1 MLQVQVASGKG
12 SSASIGRTSFRQVGN
27 DICSICGTHS
37 FAPLR
42 VCVCLYLL
50 RSTSG
55 DSLQTIVLFF
65 GRATGQQ
72 DKRTPSTASHLLLL
86 FQACRKCLLFCP
98 SPVAPISWPGLLFCA
113 PARVYNFSCFTAV
126 VRLLLSFLPRFAA
139 LLSFLLFFFVAVHLI
154 FKRNLLLPGAT
165 VSSCPLCL
173 PPSSCFCWLVQPG
186 ILWSISKMTWTKH
199 WRQLWSVFGWQLQ
212 RAVNFFCVLCP
223 LALIT
228 FLP

>member
-1 MLQVQVASGKG
+1 MPPLAAHRSGK
-12 SSASIGRTSFRQVGN
+12 SATISALSVGPTHLHLCAFAFAFTFCGRLPAIPYKRLSFFLGGQRDNRTTGQRRRQRR
-27 DICSICGTHS
+27 ICFYYFRRAES
-37 FAPLR
+37 
-42 VCVCLYLL
+42 VCCFVCLQLPQSPGLARSPFFVLL
-50 RSTSG
+50 REFITFRVLRLLSG
-55 DSLQTIVLFF
+55 SAV
-65 GRATGQQ
+65 
-72 DKRTPSTASHLLLL
+72 
-86 FQACRKCLLFCP
+86 P
-98 SPVAPISWPGLLFCA
+98 SPS
-113 PARVYNFSCFTAV
+113 
-126 VRLLLSFLPRFAA
+126 

-165 VSSCPLCL
+165 VSPCPLC
-173 PPSSCFCWLVQPG
+173 PSSCSCRCWLVQPG

>member
-1 MLQVQVASGKG
+1 MQVLQVQVASGKG
-12 SSASIGRTSFRQVGN
+12 SSASFGRTSFRQVGN
-27 DICSICGTHS
+27 DICSICGSHS

-42 VCVCLYLL
+42 VCFYLL

-65 GRATGQQ
+65 GRATTQQ

-126 VRLLLSFLPRFAA
+126 VRLLCPFSLVS
-139 LLSFLLFFFVAVHLI
+139 LLCSAFFSSFLLLFI
-154 FKRNLLLPGAT
+154 
-165 VSSCPLCL
+165 
-173 PPSSCFCWLVQPG
+173 
-186 ILWSISKMTWTKH
+186 
-199 WRQLWSVFGWQLQ
+199 
-212 RAVNFFCVLCP
+212 
-223 LALIT
+223 
-228 FLP
+228 

>member
-1 MLQVQVASGKG
+1 MQVQVLQVQVASGKG

-65 GRATGQQ
+65 FGRATGQQ
-72 DKRTPSTASHLLLL
+72 DTRTPSTASHLLLL

-98 SPVAPISWPGLLFCA
+98 SPVAPISRPGLLFCA

-126 VRLLLSFLPRFAA
+126 VRLPCPFSLVSLLCSAFFS
-139 LLSFLLFFFVAVHLI
+139 SFLLLFI
-154 FKRNLLLPGAT
+154 
-165 VSSCPLCL
+165 
-173 PPSSCFCWLVQPG
+173 
-186 ILWSISKMTWTKH
+186 
-199 WRQLWSVFGWQLQ
+199 
-212 RAVNFFCVLCP
+212 
-223 LALIT
+223 
-228 FLP
+228 